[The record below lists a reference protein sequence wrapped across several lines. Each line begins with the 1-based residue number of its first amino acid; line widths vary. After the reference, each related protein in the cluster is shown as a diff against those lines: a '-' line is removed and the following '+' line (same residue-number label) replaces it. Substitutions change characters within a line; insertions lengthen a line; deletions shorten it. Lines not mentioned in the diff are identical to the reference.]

1 MLPPAYSRDEVEGW
15 TAEQVSQ
22 WLLSIQMHKYVQP
35 FRIQSVDGK
44 VLLQLDR
51 VKMKS
56 MGVSGYRDTRRLR
69 KAIKRLCPHD
79 SQPEGRKKFKRQ
91 SSLPPTSSDEETSP
105 VHMSS
110 DYPLPK
116 PNYYSITRSS
126 SEPQMCRSEQPICR
140 KKSKKRWPEAFIRL
154 SLAPEQIGIKCVFGE
169 DISIIR
175 LTLHK
180 NHSTHDTTNIMAL
193 HDEEPTNFGFT
204 GADTSCDEG
213 KVKFEELMEKIEQ
226 VHGRRL
232 AVRYLDTSG
241 DALRLK
247 CSEDLHFALAD
258 WRSRNSHPPQQAKDL
273 DSGSHLLLCPKW
285 PMHLLFVEPSTSS
298 LIQHVWKQH
307 HSIYI
312 HHLLKYFSIFRACM

>member
-1 MLPPAYSRDEVEGW
+1 MMLPPAHTRGEVEGW
-15 TAEQVSQ
+15 TEEQVSQ
-22 WLLSIQMHKYVQP
+22 WLSSIQMHKYVQP

-51 VKMKS
+51 VKLKS
-56 MGVSGYRDTRRLR
+56 MGVNGYRDTRRLR
-69 KAIKRLCPHD
+69 KAIKRLCLHD

-105 VHMSS
+105 LHLSS

-126 SEPQMCRSEQPICR
+126 SESQIFLSGQPICR

-180 NHSTHDTTNIMAL
+180 THSTPDTTTTTTNNNMAL
-193 HDEEPTNFGFT
+193 YDEEPTDFSYT
-204 GADTSCDEG
+204 GSDTSCDEG

-226 VHGRRL
+226 MHGRRL

-258 WRSRNSHPPQQAKDL
+258 WRSRNCSLPQQAKTL
-273 DSGSHLLLCPKW
+273 DAGSHLLLHPER
-285 PMHLLFVEPSTSS
+285 PMRLLLVEPSTSS
-298 LIQHVWKQH
+298 LIQHV
-307 HSIYI
+307 
-312 HHLLKYFSIFRACM
+312 